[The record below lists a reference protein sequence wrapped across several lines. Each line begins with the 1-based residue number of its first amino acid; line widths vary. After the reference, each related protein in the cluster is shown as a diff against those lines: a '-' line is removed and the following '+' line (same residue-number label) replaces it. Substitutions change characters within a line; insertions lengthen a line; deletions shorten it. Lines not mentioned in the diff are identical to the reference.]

1 MKSLV
6 TFLSFTFLFLLTRSQ
21 DNCET
26 ALPVSVGTYTVDF
39 VNGTELPTSY
49 CVGGAGNT
57 NAAEWYTYTASA
69 EYSVTVTTNLPG
81 NLADTRIH
89 VYTGTCDDLVCYDG
103 DDDSG
108 ANYSSIAIFNVDTE
122 VTYYIVFDNYWDSNG
137 FDFQIIESEPLVT
150 LVDFTVE
157 NITSGG
163 AVLAALDMNGDFL
176 DDVVSVNGEELEI
189 NYQLEGGGFDHQTIS
204 TGPVANDPSWS
215 LAGGDLD
222 GNGYNDLLYA
232 GGGGVSFVW
241 ANEDGTGYSETHED
255 QYVFCQR
262 SNMADIN
269 GDGHLDAFVCH
280 DISPNVYYIND
291 GSGNLTFNQG
301 GMGDTPDGGNYGSV
315 FIDYDNDC
323 DMDMF
328 IAKCRGGDSAANIDQ
343 MHRNDGDGIYTEVG
357 EDIGLA
363 DAQQSWS
370 SVWADF
376 DNDGDMD
383 VVVPASSFEN
393 GWHKVNRNNGDGTFT
408 EITAGSGFDSFNG
421 TGIDNSPADFNND
434 GWVDIFCGDGSIM
447 INNGDFTFTNSPTPF
462 YPGPKGDLNNDGF
475 IDVVNGTFVYLN
487 DGNDNNYISINTIGT
502 ASNKNGIGARLTL
515 YTPSGNQIRDVRAGE
530 GFRYMST
537 LNTHFGLG
545 LETEVTK
552 IEVCWPSG
560 AMDEILNPAINTT
573 LTIIE
578 GSNPVSIDEPVKTQV
593 NVYPNPV
600 ENVLYI
606 NTTESGKYTV
616 RIYDVAGH
624 FILSETVSNNQL
636 DVSNLPSG
644 CYTIAFD
651 WDGAPVNRTFIK
663 N

>member
-26 ALPVSVGTYTVDF
+26 AIPVAVGTYTVSM
-39 VNGTELPTSY
+39 VNGAEIPTAY
-49 CVGGAGNT
+49 CVGEQGPT
-57 NAAEWYTYTASA
+57 DAAEWYSYTALA

-81 NLADTRIH
+81 NTADTRIH
-89 VYTGTCDDLVCYDG
+89 VYTGTCGDLVCYDG

-108 ANYSSIAIFNVDTE
+108 PNYSSIAVFNVDPG
-122 VTYYIVFDNYWDSNG
+122 VTYYIVFDNFWDSDG
-137 FDFQIIESEPLVT
+137 FDFEINESEPLVS
-150 LVDFTVE
+150 LIDFTTSG
-157 NITSGG
+157 ISSGG
-163 AVLAALDMNGDFL
+163 AVLAVMDMNGDFL
-176 DDVVSVNGEELEI
+176 DDVVAVNGNEVEI
-189 NYQLEGGGFDHQTIS
+189 NYQLGGGDFDHQIIS
-204 TGPVANDPSWS
+204 TGPVEFDPSWS

-222 GNGYNDLLYA
+222 GNGFNDLLYA

-241 ANEDGTGYSETHED
+241 ANDNGTGYSETHEN

-280 DISPNVYYIND
+280 DIEPNVYYIND

-328 IAKCRGGDSAANIDQ
+328 IAKCRGGNSAANIDQ
-343 MHRNDGDGIYTEVG
+343 MHRNDGDGTYTEVAA
-357 EDIGLA
+357 EIGLA
-363 DAQQSWS
+363 DPQQSWS

-393 GWHKVNRNNGDGTFT
+393 GGHKVNRNNGDGTFT
-408 EITAGSGFDSFNG
+408 DITEGSGFDVFTG

-447 INNGDFTFTNSPTPF
+447 INNGDFTFTNSPTSF

-475 IDVVNGTFVYLN
+475 MDVINGTIVYLN
-487 DGNDNNYISINTIGT
+487 DGNENNYISINTIGT

-545 LETEVTK
+545 LETEITK

-560 AMDEILNPAINTT
+560 AMDEILDPTINST
-573 LTIIE
+573 LTIVE
-578 GSNPVSIDEPVKTQV
+578 GSNPIGIEEPVQSQV

-600 ENVLYI
+600 ENVLYF
-606 NTTESGKYTV
+606 NTTENSKYNV

-624 FILSETVSNNQL
+624 FILSETVSNNQIN
-636 DVSNLPSG
+636 VSNLPSG

-651 WDGAPVNRTFIK
+651 LDGVPVNRTFIK